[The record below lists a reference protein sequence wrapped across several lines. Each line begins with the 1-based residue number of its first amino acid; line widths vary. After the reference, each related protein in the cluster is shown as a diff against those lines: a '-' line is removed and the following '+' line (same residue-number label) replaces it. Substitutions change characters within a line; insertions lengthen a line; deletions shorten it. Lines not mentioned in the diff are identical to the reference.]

1 MSDKKFLPLPYGYN
15 SYEEIRNDNCYFVDK
30 TSYLKNV
37 LEGSGKVLLFTRPR
51 RFGKTVFMS
60 TLNSFLKINKEN
72 STDTSEQ
79 LRLFER
85 TQILKDTVFC
95 EKYMGKYPV
104 IFITLKSVDG
114 DNFEDAYKMF
124 AIAVSKV
131 ASEYKYL
138 LESSK
143 LDAEDKDKL
152 KRITDE
158 SFLMKLENSAILKTS
173 LNTLSE
179 LLYKEYGKLPVLLID
194 EYDVPLAK
202 ASYHNLNYHH

>member
-1 MSDKKFLPLPYGYN
+1 MSDRKFLPLPYGYN
-15 SYEEIRNDNCYFVDK
+15 GYEEIRNDNCYFVDK

-60 TLNSFLKINKEN
+60 TLNSFLKINKDN
-72 STDTSEQ
+72 PSDTSEQ
-79 LRLFER
+79 LRLFEG
-85 TQILKDTVFC
+85 TQILKDTEFC

-114 DNFEDAYKMF
+114 DNFEDAYKRF
-124 AIAVSKV
+124 AAVVSKV

-152 KRITDE
+152 KKLSDI
-158 SFLMKLENSAILKTS
+158 SFLRLFEN
-173 LNTLSE
+173 
-179 LLYKEYGKLPVLLID
+179 
-194 EYDVPLAK
+194 
-202 ASYHNLNYHH
+202 